1 MTASVSAAVCGGG
14 GGGWDGF
21 TVSVAVFVVPVD
33 VAEMVAGVETVTGEV
48 DRLKTPVCEPAATV
62 IVAGTVTEVL
72 LLDSETDWP
81 PAGAAAVNVTTP
93 CAPLP
98 PVTLDGE
105 SCSDCIVTAP
115 AAVVTLRVA
124 VRVAPL

>member
-1 MTASVSAAVCGGG
+1 MTARVSAAVCDGGG
-14 GGGWDGF
+14 GGAGGL

-33 VAEMVAGVETVTGEV
+33 VAEMVTGVDTVTGDVEM
-48 DRLKTPVCEPAATV
+48 LKTPVCEPPATV
-62 IVAGTVTEVL
+62 IVAGTVTPVL

-98 PVTLDGE
+98 PATVDCG
-105 SCSDCIVTAP
+105 SCSDCSVTAP
-115 AAVVTLRVA
+115 AGVVTVSVA

>member
-1 MTASVSAAVCGGG
+1 MTVRVSAAVCEGGG
-14 GGGWDGF
+14 GGGGGF

-33 VAEMVAGVETVTGEV
+33 VAEMVTGVDTVTADV
-48 DRLKTPVCEPAATV
+48 AMLKTPVCEPAATV
-62 IVAGTVTEVL
+62 IVAGTVTPTL

-98 PVTLDGE
+98 PVTVDCGN
-105 SCSDCIVTAP
+105 CSDCIVTAP
-115 AAVVTLRVA
+115 AGVVTLRIA